1 MPSAHQSRRDVL
13 LIAAGAFV
21 AVGAGFATW
30 PLISQMAP
38 NRGSKRDT
46 LDVDLERLAIGQTR
60 QVPWMG
66 LPILVLHRT
75 QAQISE
81 ARETSLL
88 SLPDPFARAK
98 GADGKL
104 DASDANRIKAG
115 HAQWLVVVARCT
127 KEHCII
133 KVSDV
138 APSEAFICP
147 CCASRYD
154 ASGRVRS
161 GPASFNLEVPPYA
174 FVSSTQIRLGVG
186 PGP

>member
-60 QVPWMG
+60 QLPWMG

-75 QAQISE
+75 QAQISQ

-88 SLPDPFARAK
+88 SLPDPFARVK
-98 GADGKL
+98 GADGKPKYRTVENAKPRFVL
-104 DASDANRIKAG
+104 KKSIRVKKRPFMAPALARARGNPALTTVFAVGTTKALRKAG
-115 HAQWLVVVARCT
+115 FPVLVVV
-127 KEHCII
+127 
-133 KVSDV
+133 V
-138 APSEAFICP
+138 
-147 CCASRYD
+147 
-154 ASGRVRS
+154 
-161 GPASFNLEVPPYA
+161 
-174 FVSSTQIRLGVG
+174 
-186 PGP
+186 